1 MALYNI
7 SVINDADGCNHTLV
21 LKQID
26 TSVCSTYI
34 VKINDNSNALGPFSI
49 YIDSELFGSGYSKE
63 EMINGVTFSLSC
75 VTPTQTK
82 TPTLTP
88 TQTKTPTIT
97 PTQTPTQTPTIS
109 LTATNTPTHTIT
121 PTQTKTPTL
130 TPTNSVTPSV
140 TPTQTTNGLITPT
153 PTSTNTPTPS
163 ITSTNTQTPTVTPT
177 NTITPSITVTNTQT
191 TTPTPSVTSNQF
203 NFKAYLVIEPDLNP
217 QKVSL
222 GSWMASQGSIF
233 KGFSVNGATTNNS
246 TIFNS
251 EMNAYLS
258 YPNWGGTS
266 PAIVR
271 GNISP
276 TSGGLD
282 PYGNFINA
290 YLFQTTEFPGGV
302 VSGYAWFTWFVST
315 GATNGQI
322 ITQIGSNNAG
332 NPNSLTS
339 RNLNP
344 LYYGLT
350 VNYTGTSIPAGTY
363 RVYTTYSST
372 DFRIN
377 VSTNNIYFKGNTLI

>member
-121 PTQTKTPTL
+121 PTQTKTPSL
-130 TPTNSVTPSV
+130 TPTNTVTPSV

-163 ITSTNTQTPTVTPT
+163 ITPT
-177 NTITPSITVTNTQT
+177 NTITPSVTVTKTQT

-203 NFKAYLVIEPDLNP
+203 NFKAYLVIEPDLNQ

-222 GSWMASQGSIF
+222 GSWMTSQGSIF

-266 PAIVR
+266 PAIVM

-322 ITQIGSNNAG
+322 IKQIGSNNAG